1 MVPGKIYA
9 VLGEPGSDDSQTL
22 YMPNNYD
29 HPEEVRSPVEIA
41 HFALA
46 FVGFVTGAI
55 GIVIQVGAVA
65 ACGAILMLLAFGFFA
80 VNSK

>member
-1 MVPGKIYA
+1 MGWAKIA
-9 VLGEPGSDDSQTL
+9 KSRVNRVNDSQTQF
-22 YMPNNYD
+22 MPNDYD

-46 FVGFVTGAI
+46 FVGFVVGAI
-55 GIVIQVGAVA
+55 GIVIQVGALAGLGA
-65 ACGAILMLLAFGFFA
+65 ALLLLALGFFA